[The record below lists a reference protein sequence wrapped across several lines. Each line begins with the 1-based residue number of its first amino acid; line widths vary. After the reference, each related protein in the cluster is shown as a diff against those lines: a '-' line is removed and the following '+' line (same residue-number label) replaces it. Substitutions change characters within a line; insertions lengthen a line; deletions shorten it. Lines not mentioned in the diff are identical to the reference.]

1 MCLKCNYYY
10 IEYKLSISFRELLAI
25 ALLFI
30 TRLTSKMI
38 GVALKEGHLSMTEA
52 EIPQPQPGE
61 ALLRVLQVGVCN
73 TDIEL
78 ARGFVQSI
86 KLKICFMHESF
97 LWQL

>member
-1 MCLKCNYYY
+1 
-10 IEYKLSISFRELLAI
+10 
-25 ALLFI
+25 
-30 TRLTSKMI
+30 MI

-52 EIPQPQPGE
+52 EIPQPLPGE